1 MQTTTNFFPRG
12 SVDHKP
18 RLHNDREK
26 LPRVELVRLAPT
38 VPTMMTKTAKTT
50 AIYWLAA
57 AFLVGF
63 FTVGVPYWQIVYSKV
78 SLPDTLYGA
87 GLFVVG
93 VQPLPRAHSV
103 ERLVAVIFVVGAAIP
118 AAVLARVAVETASD
132 PTSHNLW
139 PLEMI
144 IAAVVG
150 MVSSSAGAL
159 VGSLPSLFSR
169 R

>member
-1 MQTTTNFFPRG
+1 MQTTTNFFPKG
-12 SVDHKP
+12 SVDHNF

-26 LPRVELVRLAPT
+26 LPRVELARLAPT
-38 VPTMMTKTAKTT
+38 VPTMMTKIAKTT

-93 VQPLPRAHSV
+93 VLAAAAARAFGKA
-103 ERLVAVIFVVGAAIP
+103 RLVAVIFVVGAAIP
-118 AAVLARVAVETASD
+118 AAVLARVAVETARD
-132 PTSHNLW
+132 PTSHIYGRW
-139 PLEMI
+139 K
-144 IAAVVG
+144 
-150 MVSSSAGAL
+150 
-159 VGSLPSLFSR
+159 
-169 R
+169 

>member
-1 MQTTTNFFPRG
+1 MQTTTNFFPKG

-26 LPRVELVRLAPT
+26 LPRVELARLAPT

-93 VQPLPRAHSV
+93 VLAAAARAFGRAPRGRYLCGGRGNTGGGS
-103 ERLVAVIFVVGAAIP
+103 R
-118 AAVLARVAVETASD
+118 
-132 PTSHNLW
+132 
-139 PLEMI
+139 
-144 IAAVVG
+144 
-150 MVSSSAGAL
+150 AG
-159 VGSLPSLFSR
+159 R
-169 R
+169 C

>member
-1 MQTTTNFFPRG
+1 MN
-12 SVDHKP
+12 
-18 RLHNDREK
+18 NI
-26 LPRVELVRLAPT
+26 ANN
-38 VPTMMTKTAKTT
+38 TAV
-50 AIYWLAA
+50 YWLAA
-57 AFLVGF
+57 AFMVSF
-63 FTVGVPYWQIVYSKV
+63 FTVGVPYWQIAYSKV
-78 SLPDTLYGA
+78 SLPDTLYGT

-93 VQPLPRAHSV
+93 VLAAAARALGKA
-103 ERLVAVIFVVGAAIP
+103 RLVVVIFVVGAAIP
-118 AAVLARVAVETASD
+118 AAVLARVAVETARD

>member
-1 MQTTTNFFPRG
+1 MN
-12 SVDHKP
+12 KIA
-18 RLHNDREK
+18 NN
-26 LPRVELVRLAPT
+26 
-38 VPTMMTKTAKTT
+38 TAV
-50 AIYWLAA
+50 YWLAA
-57 AFLVGF
+57 AFTVSF
-63 FTVGVPYWQIVYSKV
+63 FTVGVPYWQIAYSKL
-78 SLPDTLYGA
+78 SLPDALYGA

-93 VQPLPRAHSV
+93 VLAAAARAFGKA
-103 ERLVAVIFVVGAAIP
+103 RLVAVIFVVGAAIP

-159 VGSLPSLFSR
+159 IGSLPSLFSR

>member
-1 MQTTTNFFPRG
+1 MNKIANNTG
-12 SVDHKP
+12 V
-18 RLHNDREK
+18 
-26 LPRVELVRLAPT
+26 
-38 VPTMMTKTAKTT
+38 
-50 AIYWLAA
+50 YWLAA

-63 FTVGVPYWQIVYSKV
+63 FTVAVPYWQIVYSKV

-93 VQPLPRAHSV
+93 VLAAAARAFGKA
-103 ERLVAVIFVVGAAIP
+103 RLVAVVFVVGAAIP
-118 AAVLARVAVETASD
+118 AAVLARVAVEVARD

-159 VGSLPSLFSR
+159 VGSLPPLFSR

>member
-1 MQTTTNFFPRG
+1 MNKIANHT
-12 SVDHKP
+12 SV
-18 RLHNDREK
+18 
-26 LPRVELVRLAPT
+26 
-38 VPTMMTKTAKTT
+38 
-50 AIYWLAA
+50 YWLAA
-57 AFLVGF
+57 AFTVSF

-93 VQPLPRAHSV
+93 VLAAAARAFGKA
-103 ERLVAVIFVVGAAIP
+103 RLVAVVFVVGAAIP

-159 VGSLPSLFSR
+159 IGSLPSLFSR

>member
-1 MQTTTNFFPRG
+1 MN
-12 SVDHKP
+12 KIA
-18 RLHNDREK
+18 NN
-26 LPRVELVRLAPT
+26 
-38 VPTMMTKTAKTT
+38 TAV
-50 AIYWLAA
+50 YWLAA
-57 AFLVGF
+57 AFMVSF
-63 FTVGVPYWQIVYSKV
+63 FTVGVPYWQIAYSKV
-78 SLPDTLYGA
+78 SLPDALYGA

-93 VQPLPRAHSV
+93 VLAAAARAFGKA
-103 ERLVAVIFVVGAAIP
+103 RLVAVIFVVGAAIP